1 MLQRRLLVVARRGR
15 WQPVWQVC
23 SQGWSC
29 PRPTTSPRPKAVNGP
44 SRAAKVHKGPRTKW
58 PPLTWS
64 RDWRRSLATR
74 RRPPT
79 SSSRTSPTQG
89 LASRLTKMASSTP
102 LSLDA
107 SSPETLGT
115 FLNYFGLGFRNCFTE
130 IDVNHMVLVWRCQS
144 PSKPEQ
150 TMSFKPSTTHQKRKR
165 R

>member
-1 MLQRRLLVVARRGR
+1 MISYRLVWIASRRHWDQVLQRRLLVVARRGR

-29 PRPTTSPRPKAVNGP
+29 PRPTTSPRPKAVNRP

-64 RDWRRSLATR
+64 RDWRRRWATR
-74 RRPPT
+74 KRRPT
-79 SSSRTSPTQG
+79 SSSRTSPTLG

-107 SSPETLGT
+107 YSPETLGA
-115 FLNYFGLGFRNCFTE
+115 FLNNFGLGF
-130 IDVNHMVLVWRCQS
+130 
-144 PSKPEQ
+144 
-150 TMSFKPSTTHQKRKR
+150 
-165 R
+165 